1 MEVKQG
7 GRQRQTG
14 GAPRNSSSN
23 TQKVIRENTVPG
35 QMRKASAPTYD
46 DYDIE
51 DDDPELIAL
60 KQKKALAK
68 KKQKQKEQLKAQQQK
83 QNINKYLADDT

>member
-1 MEVKQG
+1 
-7 GRQRQTG
+7 
-14 GAPRNSSSN
+14 
-23 TQKVIRENTVPG
+23 
-35 QMRKASAPTYD
+35 MRKSSAPTYD

-68 KKQKQKEQLKAQQQK
+68 RKQKQKEQLKAQQQK
-83 QNINKYLADDT
+83 